1 MEIKMR
7 KVIDGQQGYWS
18 ENKLKHVDEQFIEHP
33 LYGRV
38 RLTNCSETETH
49 CGFGSGCFAVTETT
63 FPQSPMIVRAME
75 LKRAGWVL
83 M

>member
-18 ENKLKHVDEQFIEHP
+18 EIKLEHVDEQFIEHP

-38 RLTNCSETETH
+38 RLTNCTETETR
-49 CGFGSGCFAVTETT
+49 CGCGEGCFAVTETT
-63 FPQSPMIVRAME
+63 FPQEPMLVRALQ
-75 LKRAGWVL
+75 LKKAGWVL